1 MELDEL
7 KTAWREL
14 ERRLDE
20 NTALTGQLLREKRL
34 DKTRWALRRIAW
46 GQSLQIVI
54 WIVIISIVAP
64 FWIQYR
70 STPHFLVAG
79 LVMHLY
85 GIATIILSVRR
96 LALIANV
103 NYGKPVVELQARIA
117 CLRRARVQDQLWL
130 GLPWWILWIVA
141 TMIGAQRWLGLD
153 IYAPAPAWVWWTIA
167 IGIIGIALTLWLPRV
182 FANTPRGSRFLQNTL
197 DNLAGRSLVRAAR
210 QLDEIAQFSRE

>member
-7 KTAWREL
+7 KTAWRDL

-20 NTALTGQLLREKRL
+20 NNALTWQLLREKRL
-34 DKTRWALRRIAW
+34 DKTRGALRRIAW

-54 WIVIISIVAP
+54 WIGIISIVAP

-85 GIATIILSVRR
+85 GIATIVLSVRQ

-103 NYGKPVVELQARIA
+103 NYGKPVVDLQKQIA
-117 CLRRARVQDQLWL
+117 CLRRTRVQDQLWL
-130 GLPWWILWIVA
+130 GLPWWILWLVA

-153 IYAPAPAWVWWTIA
+153 IYAPAPAWIWINIVV
-167 IGIIGIALTLWLPRV
+167 GIVGIVLTLWLPRV
-182 FANTPRGSRFLQNTL
+182 FANTPRGSRFLHNTL
-197 DNLAGRSLVRAAR
+197 DNLAGHSLVRAAR